1 MNKSIITV
9 HSISFLTDNFHMIY
23 INIFLFELKKIF
35 SMSSLSVYLYIKN
48 SISDIFQKHSDFTIN
63 EHSKNKHLFL
73 TK

>member
-1 MNKSIITV
+1 
-9 HSISFLTDNFHMIY
+9 MIY
-23 INIFLFELKKIF
+23 INIFLFELKKKIF

>member
-1 MNKSIITV
+1 
-9 HSISFLTDNFHMIY
+9 MIY

>member
-9 HSISFLTDNFHMIY
+9 HSYHFYRQLSHDLYKHFSIRIK
-23 INIFLFELKKIF
+23 KKIF

>member
-48 SISDIFQKHSDFTIN
+48 SISDIFRSTPILLLMNIAKTNIYF
-63 EHSKNKHLFL
+63 
-73 TK
+73 